1 MSAIDSV
8 TSPISRLLPDTI
20 CAVIAR
26 EPGAADMLCS
36 VERPMPQPQAGELLI
51 RVAAA
56 GVNRPDLMQ
65 RSGMP
70 IPAGVT
76 DVLGL
81 EAAGTVVAVGSDVT
95 GFVPGDRVM
104 ALLNGGGYAEY
115 CLALAEH
122 CLPVPAGLSLE
133 DAAGVPEAA
142 FTVWHNL
149 FELGRLGAGETVLIH
164 GAASG
169 VGSFAVQ
176 CAHAAG
182 ARVIATAGGAE
193 KIAML
198 QALGVWRAIDRH
210 EQDFVDVIARC
221 TEGRGVDVVL
231 DNVGGPYVARN
242 LAAMAPGGRH
252 VSLSFL
258 QGAKIELDL
267 QLLMRK
273 SLSLTSSTLRPM
285 SREEKSRLARCIQ
298 ENLLPW
304 LASGQVRPLIH
315 SRLPLDQAADAHR
328 LLESNAN
335 LGKVLLINPAF

>member
-1 MSAIDSV
+1 MS
-8 TSPISRLLPDTI
+8 TLPDTLS
-20 CAVIAR
+20 VIVAR
-26 EPGAADMLCS
+26 EAGGPEVLHS
-36 VERPMPQPQAGELLI
+36 VQRPLPRPQAGEVLI

-65 RSGMP
+65 RGGMP
-70 IPAGVT
+70 TPPGVT

-81 EAAGTVVAVGSDVT
+81 EAAGIVIALGSEVNNVAV
-95 GFVPGDRVM
+95 GDRVM
-104 ALLNGGGYAEY
+104 ALLTGGGYAEY
-115 CLALAEH
+115 CVALADH
-122 CLPVPAGLSLE
+122 CLAVPAGLPLE

-149 FELGRLGAGETVLIH
+149 FELGRLRAGETVLIH

-182 ARVIATAGGAE
+182 ARVIASAGGPE

-198 QALGVWRAIDRH
+198 EALGVWRAVDRH
-210 EQDFVDVIARC
+210 REDFGEVVAAC
-221 TEGRGVDVVL
+221 TKGRGVDVVL

-242 LAAMAPGGRH
+242 LAAMAPGARH

-267 QLLMRK
+267 QILMRK
-273 SLSLTSSTLRPM
+273 GLSLTSSTLRPK
-285 SREEKSRLARCIQ
+285 SAEEKARIAACIRSTV
-298 ENLLPW
+298 LPW
-304 LASGQVRPLIH
+304 LSTGQVRPHIYA
-315 SRLPLDQAADAHR
+315 RLPLAEAAAAHR

-335 LGKVLLINPAF
+335 LGKVLLVTGAL

>member
-1 MSAIDSV
+1 MS
-8 TSPISRLLPDTI
+8 LLPETI
-20 CAVIAR
+20 TAVIAR
-26 EPGAADMLCS
+26 EPGGPEVLQS
-36 VERPMPQPQAGELLI
+36 VERPMPLPKADEVLI
-51 RVAAA
+51 RIAAA

-65 RSGMP
+65 RNGMP
-70 IPAGVT
+70 LPPGVT

-81 EAAGTVVAVGSDVT
+81 EAAGTVVAVGPNVT
-95 GFVPGDRVM
+95 EFAPGDRVM
-104 ALLNGGGYAEY
+104 ALLNGGGYAQY
-115 CLALAEH
+115 GVALAGH
-122 CLPVPAGLSLE
+122 CLPVPAELALE

-149 FELGRLGAGETVLIH
+149 FELGRLGAGDTVLIH

-169 VGSFAVQ
+169 VGTLAVQ

-193 KIAML
+193 KVALL
-198 QALGVWRAIDRH
+198 QALGVWRAVDRH
-210 EQDFVDVIARC
+210 TEDFVAVVAEC

-242 LAAMAPGGRH
+242 LEAMAAGGRH

-273 SLSLTSSTLRPM
+273 SLSLTSSTLRPK
-285 SREEKSRLARCIQ
+285 SIEEKNRLAQCIRA
-298 ENLLPW
+298 NLLPW

-315 SRLPLDQAADAHR
+315 ARLALGQAADAHR

-335 LGKVLLINPAF
+335 LGKVLLIP

>member
-1 MSAIDSV
+1 MS
-8 TSPISRLLPDTI
+8 LLPETLTAI
-20 CAVIAR
+20 IAR
-26 EPGAADMLCS
+26 QPGGPDVLQS
-36 VERPMPQPQAGELLI
+36 VERPMPLPQPDEVLI

-70 IPAGVT
+70 TPTGTT

-81 EAAGTVVAVGSDVT
+81 EAAGTVVAVGLDVSD
-95 GFVPGDRVM
+95 FALGDRVM
-104 ALLNGGGYAEY
+104 ALLSGGGYGQY
-115 CLALAEH
+115 CVALASH
-122 CLPVPAGLSLE
+122 CLPVPAELPLE

-149 FELGRLGAGETVLIH
+149 FELGRLRAGDTLLIH

-182 ARVIATAGGAE
+182 ARVIATAGGVE
-193 KIAML
+193 KVAL
-198 QALGVWRAIDRH
+198 LEALGVWRAVDRH
-210 EQDFVDVIARC
+210 SQDFVAVIADC

-242 LAAMAPGGRH
+242 LEAMAAGGRH

-273 SLSLTSSTLRPM
+273 SLSLTSSTLRPK
-285 SREEKSRLARCIQ
+285 SIEEKTRLAHCIRAH
-298 ENLLPW
+298 LLPW

-315 SRLPLDQAADAHR
+315 SRLALGQAADAHR

-335 LGKVLLINPAF
+335 LGKVLLIP

>member
-1 MSAIDSV
+1 MSH
-8 TSPISRLLPDTI
+8 LPERI
-20 CAVIAR
+20 NAVIAR
-26 EPGAADMLCS
+26 EPGGPEVLQW
-36 VERPMPQPQAGELLI
+36 VQRPLPHPQAGEVLI
-51 RVAAA
+51 RTAAA

-70 IPAGVT
+70 TPPGVT

-81 EAAGTVVAVGSDVT
+81 EASGTVVAVGAGVQ
-95 GFVPGDRVM
+95 GLALGDPVM

-115 CLALAEH
+115 CIAVAAH
-122 CLPVPAGLSLE
+122 CLPVPAGLSLV

-149 FELGRLGAGETVLIH
+149 FELGRLSAGDTVLIH

-176 CAHAAG
+176 CAQAAG
-182 ARVIATAGGAE
+182 ARVIATAGGEE

-198 QALGVWRAIDRH
+198 NALGVWRAVDRH
-210 EQDFVDVIARC
+210 QEDFVEVVNAC
-221 TEGRGVDVVL
+221 TGGRGVDVVL

-242 LAAMAPGGRH
+242 LQAMAPGGRH

-273 SLSLTSSTLRPM
+273 GLSLTSSTLRPK
-285 SREEKSRLARCIQ
+285 SSEEKARLAVCIR
-298 ENLLPW
+298 EHVLPW
-304 LASGQVRPLIH
+304 LASGEVRPHIH
-315 SRLPLDQAADAHR
+315 KRLPLAQAAEAHR
-328 LLESNAN
+328 MLEANAN
-335 LGKVLLINPAF
+335 VGKVLLTATNL

>member
-1 MSAIDSV
+1 MD
-8 TSPISRLLPDTI
+8 
-20 CAVIAR
+20 AVVAR
-26 EPGAADMLCS
+26 EPGGPEVLQR
-36 VERPMPQPQAGELLI
+36 VQRPLPVPLAGEVLI

-81 EAAGTVVAVGSDVT
+81 EAAGTVVALGAGVDSLML
-95 GFVPGDRVM
+95 GDRVM
-104 ALLNGGGYAEY
+104 ALLNGGGYAQY
-115 CLALAEH
+115 CVARADH
-122 CLPVPAGLSLE
+122 CLPVPNDLE
-133 DAAGVPEAA
+133 LVTAAGIPEAA

-149 FELGRLGAGETVLIH
+149 FELGRLRRGDHVLIH

-176 CAHAAG
+176 CAHAMG
-182 ARVIATAGGAE
+182 AKVIATAGGAE

-198 QALGVWRAIDRH
+198 NGLGVLRAVDRH
-210 EQDFVDVIARC
+210 QEDFVEVAARC

-242 LAAMAPGGRH
+242 LEAMAMGGRH

-267 QLLMRK
+267 QMLMRK
-273 SLSLTSSTLRPM
+273 SLSLTSSTLRPK
-285 SREEKSRLARCIQ
+285 SAEEKARLADCIREQ
-298 ENLLPW
+298 LLPW
-304 LASGQVRPLIH
+304 IACGQVRPLIH
-315 SRLPLDQAADAHR
+315 AHLPLSQAADAHR
-328 LLESNAN
+328 LLEANAN
-335 LGKVLLINPAF
+335 VGKVLLILGTP

>member
-1 MSAIDSV
+1 MS
-8 TSPISRLLPDTI
+8 LLPETI
-20 CAVIAR
+20 TAVIAR
-26 EPGAADMLCS
+26 QPGGPEVLQS
-36 VERPMPQPQAGELLI
+36 VERPMPLPQADEVLI
-51 RVAAA
+51 RIAAA

-65 RSGMP
+65 RNGMP
-70 IPAGVT
+70 LPPGVT

-81 EAAGTVVAVGSDVT
+81 EAAGTVVAVGSNVT
-95 GFVPGDRVM
+95 AFAPGDRVM
-104 ALLNGGGYAEY
+104 ALLNGGGYAQY
-115 CLALAEH
+115 CVALASH
-122 CLPVPAGLSLE
+122 CLPVPAELALE
-133 DAAGVPEAA
+133 DAAGIPEAA

-149 FELGRLGAGETVLIH
+149 FELGRLGAGDTVLIH

-169 VGSFAVQ
+169 VGSLAVQ

-193 KIAML
+193 KVALL
-198 QALGVWRAIDRH
+198 QALGVWRAVDRH
-210 EQDFVDVIARC
+210 TEDFVAVVAEC
-221 TEGRGVDVVL
+221 TGGRGVDVVL

-242 LAAMAPGGRH
+242 LEAMAAGGRH

-273 SLSLTSSTLRPM
+273 SLSLTSSTLRPK
-285 SREEKSRLARCIQ
+285 SPEEKARLAQCIRTH
-298 ENLLPW
+298 LLPW

-315 SRLPLDQAADAHR
+315 ARLALGQAADAHR

-335 LGKVLLINPAF
+335 LGKVLLIP

>member
-1 MSAIDSV
+1 MK
-8 TSPISRLLPDTI
+8 
-20 CAVIAR
+20 AVIAR
-26 EPGAADMLCS
+26 EPGGPEVLHC
-36 VERPMPQPQAGELLI
+36 VERPVPTPEAGEVLI

-65 RSGMP
+65 RSGAP
-70 IPAGVT
+70 IPPGVT

-81 EAAGTVVAVGSDVT
+81 EAAGIVVAVGRGVDE
-95 GFVPGDRVM
+95 FAPGDRVM

-115 CLALAEH
+115 CVAQAAH
-122 CLPVPAGLSLE
+122 CLPVPVGLSLH

-149 FELGRLGAGETVLIH
+149 FELGRLRSGDSVLIH

-182 ARVIATAGGAE
+182 ARVIATAGAAQ
-193 KIAML
+193 KVAML
-198 QALGVWRAIDRH
+198 QALGVWRAVDRH
-210 EQDFVDVIARC
+210 TEDFAEVVNDC

-242 LAAMAPGGRH
+242 LAAMALGGRH

-267 QLLMRK
+267 QVLMRK
-273 SLSLTSSTLRPM
+273 NLSLTSSTLRPK
-285 SREEKSRLARCIQ
+285 SHAEKARLAVCIRSRF
-298 ENLLPW
+298 LPW
-304 LASGQVRPLIH
+304 LASGQVRPQIH
-315 SRLPLDQAADAHR
+315 TQLPLLQAAEAHR
-328 LLESNAN
+328 LLEANAN
-335 LGKVLLINPAF
+335 VGKVVLTVAQ

>member
-1 MSAIDSV
+1 MSA
-8 TSPISRLLPDTI
+8 LPQTI
-20 CAVIAR
+20 NAIIAR
-26 EPGAADMLCS
+26 EPGGPDVLQS
-36 VERPMPQPQAGELLI
+36 VQRPLPVPQPGELLI

-65 RSGMP
+65 RGGMP
-70 IPAGVT
+70 TPPGT
-76 DVLGL
+76 PDVLGL
-81 EAAGTVVAVGSDVT
+81 EAAGTVVAVGD
-95 GFVPGDRVM
+95 GINDFKPGDRVM
-104 ALLNGGGYAEY
+104 ALLSGGGYAQY
-115 CLALAEH
+115 CVAPAAHCLA
-122 CLPVPAGLSLE
+122 VPAELPLE

-149 FELGRLGAGETVLIH
+149 FELGRLAAGDTVLIH

-193 KIAML
+193 KVRML
-198 QALGVWRAIDRH
+198 EALGVWRAVDRYS
-210 EQDFVDVIARC
+210 EDFVEVIAEC

-242 LAAMAPGGRH
+242 LQAMAAGGRH

-273 SLSLTSSTLRPM
+273 SLSLTSSTLRPK
-285 SREEKSRLARCIQ
+285 SIAEKARLAICIRA
-298 ENLLPW
+298 NLMPW
-304 LASGQVRPLIH
+304 IVSGQVRPLIH
-315 SRLPLDQAADAHR
+315 SRLPLEQAAEAHR

-335 LGKVLLINPAF
+335 LGKVLLVANAT

>member
-1 MSAIDSV
+1 MK
-8 TSPISRLLPDTI
+8 
-20 CAVIAR
+20 AVIAH
-26 EPGAADMLCS
+26 EPGGPEVLHG
-36 VERPMPQPQAGELLI
+36 VERPVPTPEAGEVLI

-65 RSGMP
+65 RSGASIAP
-70 IPAGVT
+70 GVT

-81 EAAGTVVAVGSDVT
+81 EAAGIVVAAGPGVDE
-95 GFVPGDRVM
+95 FAPGDRVM

-115 CLALAEH
+115 CVAQAAH
-122 CLPVPAGLSLE
+122 CLPVPAGLSLQ

-149 FELGRLGAGETVLIH
+149 FELGRLRSGDSVLIH

-182 ARVIATAGGAE
+182 ARVIATAGGAQ
-193 KIAML
+193 KVAML
-198 QALGVWRAIDRH
+198 QALGVWRAVNRH
-210 EQDFVDVIARC
+210 TEDFVEVVNDC

-242 LAAMAPGGRH
+242 LAAMAMGGRH

-267 QLLMRK
+267 QVLMRK
-273 SLSLTSSTLRPM
+273 NLSLTSSTLRPK
-285 SREEKSRLARCIQ
+285 SHAEKARLAVCIRSRF
-298 ENLLPW
+298 LPW
-304 LASGQVRPLIH
+304 LASGLVRPQIH
-315 SRLPLDQAADAHR
+315 TQLPLLQASEAHR
-328 LLESNAN
+328 LLEANAN
-335 LGKVLLINPAF
+335 VGKVVLTVAQ

>member
-1 MSAIDSV
+1 MSA
-8 TSPISRLLPDTI
+8 LPQTI
-20 CAVIAR
+20 NAIIAR
-26 EPGAADMLCS
+26 EPGGPDVLQS
-36 VERPMPQPQAGELLI
+36 VQRPLPVPQPGELLI

-65 RSGMP
+65 RGGMP
-70 IPAGVT
+70 TPPGT
-76 DVLGL
+76 PDVLGL
-81 EAAGTVVAVGSDVT
+81 EAAGTVVAVGD
-95 GFVPGDRVM
+95 GINDFKPGDRVM
-104 ALLNGGGYAEY
+104 ALLSGGGYAQY
-115 CLALAEH
+115 CVAPAAHCLA
-122 CLPVPAGLSLE
+122 VPAELPLE

-149 FELGRLGAGETVLIH
+149 FELGRLAAGDTVLIH

-193 KIAML
+193 KVRML
-198 QALGVWRAIDRH
+198 EALGVWRAVDRYS
-210 EQDFVDVIARC
+210 EDFVEVIAEC

-242 LAAMAPGGRH
+242 LQAMAAGGRH

-273 SLSLTSSTLRPM
+273 SLSLTSSTLRPK
-285 SREEKSRLARCIQ
+285 SIAEKARLAICIRA
-298 ENLLPW
+298 NLMPW
-304 LASGQVRPLIH
+304 IASGQVRPLIH
-315 SRLPLDQAADAHR
+315 SRLPLEQAAEAHR

-335 LGKVLLINPAF
+335 LGKVLLVANAT

>member
-1 MSAIDSV
+1 MNALPETISAI
-8 TSPISRLLPDTI
+8 
-20 CAVIAR
+20 IAR
-26 EPGAADMLCS
+26 EPGGPDVLQS
-36 VERPMPQPQAGELLI
+36 VQRPLPGLQAGELLI

-70 IPAGVT
+70 TPPGT
-76 DVLGL
+76 PDVLGL
-81 EAAGTVVAVGSDVT
+81 EAAGTVVAAGEGVEA
-95 GFVPGDRVM
+95 FKPGDRVM
-104 ALLNGGGYAEY
+104 ALLGGGGYAQY
-115 CLALAEH
+115 CVALAAH
-122 CLPVPAGLSLE
+122 CLPVPAELSLE

-149 FELGRLGAGETVLIH
+149 FELGRLSAGDTVLIH

-193 KIAML
+193 KVMML
-198 QALGVWRAIDRH
+198 QALGVWRAVDRH
-210 EQDFVDVIARC
+210 REDFVAVIAEC

-242 LAAMAPGGRH
+242 LEAMAAGGRH

-267 QLLMRK
+267 QMLMRK
-273 SLSLTSSTLRPM
+273 GLSLTSSTLRPK
-285 SREEKSRLARCIQ
+285 SVAEKARLAKCIREQ
-298 ENLLPW
+298 MMPW
-304 LASGQVRPLIH
+304 IASGQVRPLIH
-315 SRLPLDQAADAHR
+315 ARLPLDHAAKAHR

-335 LGKVLLINPAF
+335 LGKVLLIANAP

>member
-1 MSAIDSV
+1 MNALPETISAI
-8 TSPISRLLPDTI
+8 
-20 CAVIAR
+20 IAR
-26 EPGAADMLCS
+26 EPGGPDVLHS
-36 VERPMPQPQAGELLI
+36 VQRPLPSPEAGELLI

-70 IPAGVT
+70 TPPGTT

-81 EAAGTVVAVGSDVT
+81 EAAGTVVAVGDGVT
-95 GFVPGDRVM
+95 DFKPGDRVM
-104 ALLNGGGYAEY
+104 ALLGGGGYAQY
-115 CLALAEH
+115 CVALAAQ
-122 CLPVPAGLSLE
+122 CLPVPPELSLE

-149 FELGRLGAGETVLIH
+149 FELGRLTAGDTVLIH

-193 KIAML
+193 KVLML
-198 QALGVWRAIDRH
+198 EALGVWRAVDRH
-210 EQDFVDVIARC
+210 REDFVDVIAEC

-242 LAAMAPGGRH
+242 LEAMAAGGRH

-273 SLSLTSSTLRPM
+273 SLSLTSSTLRPK
-285 SREEKSRLARCIQ
+285 SVAEKARLAQCIRTH
-298 ENLLPW
+298 LLPW
-304 LASGQVRPLIH
+304 IASGQVRPLIH
-315 SRLPLDQAADAHR
+315 TRLPLQQAAEAHR

-335 LGKVLLINPAF
+335 LGKVLLIADAS

>member
-1 MSAIDSV
+1 MSA
-8 TSPISRLLPDTI
+8 LPNIITAI
-20 CAVIAR
+20 IAR
-26 EPGAADMLCS
+26 EPGGPDVLQS
-36 VERPMPQPQAGELLI
+36 VQRPMPAPQPGELLI

-70 IPAGVT
+70 TPPGT
-76 DVLGL
+76 PDVLGL
-81 EAAGTVVAVGSDVT
+81 EAAGTVVAVGDGVQN
-95 GFVPGDRVM
+95 FKPGDRVM
-104 ALLNGGGYAEY
+104 ALLNGGGYAQY
-115 CLALAEH
+115 CVALAAY
-122 CLPVPAGLSLE
+122 CLPVPDELPLE

-149 FELGRLGAGETVLIH
+149 FELGRLGAGDTVLIH

-176 CAHAAG
+176 CAGAAD
-182 ARVIATAGGAE
+182 ARVIATAGGAD
-193 KIAML
+193 KVLML
-198 QALGVWRAIDRH
+198 KALGVWRAVDRH
-210 EQDFVDVIARC
+210 REDFVQVIAEC

-242 LAAMAPGGRH
+242 LEAMAAGGRH

-273 SLSLTSSTLRPM
+273 GLSLTSSTLRPK
-285 SREEKSRLARCIQ
+285 SVAEKTRLATCIRA
-298 ENLLPW
+298 NLMPW
-304 LASGQVRPLIH
+304 IISGQVRPLIH
-315 SRLPLDQAADAHR
+315 TRMPLEQAAQAHR

-335 LGKVLLINPAF
+335 IGKVLLIADAS

>member
-1 MSAIDSV
+1 MSVLPETISAI
-8 TSPISRLLPDTI
+8 
-20 CAVIAR
+20 IAR
-26 EPGAADMLCS
+26 EPGGPEVLQR
-36 VERPMPQPQAGELLI
+36 VERPMPSPGADEVLI

-70 IPAGVT
+70 TPPGVT

-81 EAAGTVVAVGSDVT
+81 EAAGTVVAVGRDVEDLA
-95 GFVPGDRVM
+95 VGDRVM
-104 ALLNGGGYAEY
+104 ALLNGGGYAQY
-115 CLALAEH
+115 CVALAAQ
-122 CLPVPAGLSLE
+122 CLPVPAALSLE
-133 DAAGVPEAA
+133 DAAGAPEAA

-149 FELGRLGAGETVLIH
+149 FELGRLRAGDSVLIH

-182 ARVIATAGGAE
+182 ARVIASAGGAE
-193 KIAML
+193 KVAL
-198 QALGVWRAIDRH
+198 LKGLGVWQAVDRH
-210 EQDFVDVIARC
+210 CEDFVAVIAEC
-221 TEGRGVDVVL
+221 TQGRGVDVVL

-242 LAAMAPGGRH
+242 LMAMATGGRH

-273 SLSLTSSTLRPM
+273 SLSLTSSTLRPK
-285 SREEKSRLARCIQ
+285 SVEEKARLATCIR

-304 LASGQVRPLIH
+304 IASGLVRPLIH
-315 SRLPLDQAADAHR
+315 ARLPLGQAAEAHR

-335 LGKVLLINPAF
+335 LGKVLLIADAP

>member
-1 MSAIDSV
+1 MS
-8 TSPISRLLPDTI
+8 LLPDTI
-20 CAVIAR
+20 SAIIAR
-26 EPGAADMLCS
+26 QPGGPEVLHS
-36 VERPMPQPQAGELLI
+36 VQRPMPIPAAHEVLI
-51 RVAAA
+51 RVTAA

-70 IPAGVT
+70 TPPGVT

-81 EAAGTVVAVGSDVT
+81 EASGTVVAVGSEVA
-95 GFVPGDRVM
+95 GVAVGDRVM
-104 ALLNGGGYAEY
+104 ALLNGGGYAHY
-115 CLALAEH
+115 CTALASH
-122 CLPVPAGLSLE
+122 CLPVPADLTLE

-149 FELGRLGAGETVLIH
+149 FELGRLSAGDTVLIH

-169 VGSFAVQ
+169 VGSLAVQ

-182 ARVIATAGGAE
+182 ARVIATAGGAA
-193 KIAML
+193 KVAAL
-198 QALGVWRAIDRH
+198 QALGVWRAVDRH
-210 EQDFVDVIARC
+210 TEDFVAVVAEC

-242 LAAMAPGGRH
+242 LEAMAAGGRH

-258 QGAKIELDL
+258 QGAKVELDL

-273 SLSLTSSTLRPM
+273 SLSLTSSTLRPK
-285 SREEKSRLARCIQ
+285 SADEKARLAASIRDR
-298 ENLLPW
+298 LLPW
-304 LASGQVRPLIH
+304 LASGQVRPMIH
-315 SRLPLDQAADAHR
+315 ARLPLDQAAEAHR

-335 LGKVLLINPAF
+335 LGKVLLIA